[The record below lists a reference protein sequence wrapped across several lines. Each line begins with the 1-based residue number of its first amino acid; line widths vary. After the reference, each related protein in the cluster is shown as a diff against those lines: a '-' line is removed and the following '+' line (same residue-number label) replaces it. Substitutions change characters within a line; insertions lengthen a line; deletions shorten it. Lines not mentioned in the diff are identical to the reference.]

1 MFENILKKE
10 KDYVIIVGCGKLGAK
25 IAEDLS
31 GERKSIVL
39 IDKDENAFKL
49 LSDNFSG
56 FMIEADGVEE
66 DTLIS
71 ANIERAGMVFATTDN
86 DNTNIMIAQIAKYI
100 YNVPTVIARVYEPSR
115 QEVYKKFGIDTISP
129 IQLSTEE
136 FKKIISDRENTK

>member
-1 MFENILKKE
+1 MFENIFRKE

-115 QEVYKKFGIDTISP
+115 QKVYKKFGIDTISP